1 MRPLT
6 QNQPETIEIPIV
18 AEDDVVR
25 ARSRGREICR
35 SLGFTELNQ
44 VKVATA
50 ISELARNI
58 FQYAG
63 SGVVI
68 LRTLDKPR
76 RGIEIVAKDAGAGI
90 PDLKLVLSGSYKSKS
105 GMGMGMLGTRRLM
118 DQFEVET
125 GPGKGTTI
133 TVRKFVR

>member
-76 RGIEIVAKDAGAGI
+76 RGIEIVAKDAGTGI
-90 PDLKLVLSGSYKSKS
+90 PDVKLVLSGSYKSRS
-105 GMGMGMLGTRRLM
+105 GMGMGLLGTRRLM

-125 GPGKGTTI
+125 GPANGTTI